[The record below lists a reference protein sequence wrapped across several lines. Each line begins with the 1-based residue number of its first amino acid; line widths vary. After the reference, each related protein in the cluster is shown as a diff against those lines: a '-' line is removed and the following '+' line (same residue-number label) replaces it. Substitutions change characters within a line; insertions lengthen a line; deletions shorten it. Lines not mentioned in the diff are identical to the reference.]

1 MIQEILIPPDHYL
14 VKTYH
19 NLQPDLIFVSFNQ
32 IARPVISPTYFQIP
46 TNSLNLSSSLLP
58 PHLQDDLNRVQVAWR
73 RAQCQPDPQMSDDRE
88 GGWAHHWQ
96 GWGNHPQHPRGKRSQ
111 DSHQR
116 RVVSRES
123 DHSNRYHTRH
133 IQGEYIGACNTD
145 Q

>member
-58 PHLQDDLNRVQVAWR
+58 QYHEDVHRVQVTR
-73 RAQCQPDPQMSDDRE
+73 GRSQRQSDPEMSDDGE
-88 GGWAHHWQ
+88 GGRSHHRERR
-96 GWGNHPQHPRGKRSQ
+96 GDHPQYPRGERS
-111 DSHQR
+111 
-116 RVVSRES
+116 
-123 DHSNRYHTRH
+123 
-133 IQGEYIGACNTD
+133 
-145 Q
+145 